1 MKTYTKN
8 GLLTFSSPTSATSDT
23 VSPSLQDS
31 KSTSNLYQCVPDSK
45 KFR

>member
-8 GLLTFSSPTSATSDT
+8 GMTTFYSPTSASSDT
-23 VSPSLQDS
+23 ASPSLQDS
-31 KSTSNLYQCVPDSK
+31 KSTSNLYQSVPDSK